1 MLQIVEYFHPFLRY
15 KCKPLKKVDSSIKQ
29 IVGTMINT
37 MNAEKGV
44 GLSAPQVQL
53 PFRLIVMNHDSDEYA
68 FINPVVSRVPKAK
81 YTTEAEG
88 CLSLTDLAL
97 PIRRPNKIRFQG
109 WTMEGDDVDEVVT
122 GPLARIIQ
130 HEVDHL
136 DGVLII
142 DKIGHSLELQKRVAP
157 YLRMCE
163 QAFEDSDT
171 TVNWDLVDELVEQY
185 C

>member
-1 MLQIVEYFHPFLRY
+1 MLEIVEYPHPFLRY
-15 KCKPLKKVDSSIKQ
+15 KCKPLKKVDESIKQ
-29 IVGTMINT
+29 IVNEMINT
-37 MNAEKGV
+37 LHEEKGA

-53 PFRLIVMNHDSDEYA
+53 PFRVIVLTHDGDEYA
-68 FINPVVSRVPKAK
+68 FINPVIERATKAK
-81 YTTEAEG
+81 YKTGPEG
-88 CLSLTDLAL
+88 CLSLTDLVL
-97 PIRRPNKIRFQG
+97 PIRRPDKIRFKG
-109 WTMEGDDVDEVVT
+109 WTLDGDDVDEIVT
-122 GPLARIIQ
+122 GPLARILQ

-142 DKIGHSLELQKRVAP
+142 DKIGYSLDLQKRVAP